1 MRNGLGIISG
11 SRRRV
16 TGFSPSDLSPAIWLD
31 AADSSTLFD
40 AVSGGSTPADAGT
53 VRRWQDKSGNL
64 RHVTEA
70 TAGPT
75 RRTGLQN
82 GKDVVRF
89 AGSNKLAH
97 SSNSVWNFL
106 HNGGV
111 YWVFIAAVCG
121 TTPDPGK
128 LMSLISTSGW
138 FSANVGIGIGLEDR
152 PTFDNALWHAVSN
165 GAGSGQYVLSDRT
178 NNTLSPQTFS
188 LITVKGDPE
197 NPTNANRSIMR
208 VNELA
213 LANANTLG
221 NADTNANS
229 TYPLQIGN
237 DGAGSFPLTGD
248 IGEIII
254 VSGDLTTTQR
264 NDCEAYL
271 RNKWGTPS
279 PS

>member
-1 MRNGLGIISG
+1 MRNGLGVISG
-11 SRRRV
+11 SRRRT
-16 TGFSPSDLSPAIWLD
+16 TGFSPLDLSPALWLD

-40 AVSGGSTPADAGT
+40 ATTGGSTPADAGS
-53 VRRWQDKSGNL
+53 VKRWEDKSTNA
-64 RHVTEA
+64 RHVTES
-70 TAGPT
+70 TAAPT
-75 RRTGLQN
+75 RRTGVQN

-106 HNGGV
+106 HDGSL

-121 TTPDPGK
+121 TNSDPGN

-152 PTFDNALWHAVSN
+152 PTFNNALWHAVSN

-178 NNTLSPQTFS
+178 NGTLIPQTFS
-188 LITVKGDPE
+188 LITVKGDP
-197 NPTNANRSIMR
+197 ANGTAASRSIMR
-208 VNELA
+208 VNEIA
-213 LANANTLG
+213 LANANTFT
-221 NADTNANS
+221 NADTNSNS
-229 TYPLQIGN
+229 TYPLHIGN

-271 RNKWGTPS
+271 RNKWGTPT
-279 PS
+279 PP